1 VRGRSRRWL
10 AVALALPLLAAA
22 GPRPAEGWRA
32 AERAQQQPPQQQQQ
46 SQRFPFGVGERL
58 DFEARFGG
66 VRVGNAFMEVYGFEQ
81 LRGRDAYHTMF
92 RISGG
97 TLFFKVDSRFD
108 SWVDAASFS
117 SLRFRQDQNEGG
129 RDRERQYEIFPER
142 ATYRDE
148 QGQEFASV
156 SDPLDDGSFLY
167 FVRATPLEVGREYEY
182 NRYFKPDRNPVR
194 IRVLRRERVK
204 VPAGEFAAVVVQP
217 IIKAKGLFS
226 EGGHAEVWISDDP
239 QRRILQIRTRFAGL
253 RLSLHL
259 TAYRP
264 PVSGGPN
271 VSGAASAPR
280 STR

>member
-1 VRGRSRRWL
+1 MSRHSTRRRLSLVAAFAAGFVAVAEGRGQTAAGRSTESRSTE
-10 AVALALPLLAAA
+10 
-22 GPRPAEGWRA
+22 PARA
-32 AERAQQQPPQQQQQ
+32 
-46 SQRFPFGVGERL
+46 FPFGVGERH

-66 VRVGNAFMEVYGFEQ
+66 VRVGTAFMEVYGFEQ
-81 LRGRDAYHTMF
+81 LRGRDAYHTVF
-92 RISGG
+92 HIRGG

-108 SWVDAASFS
+108 SWIDAANFS

-142 ATYRDE
+142 AAYRDE

-156 SDPLDDGSFLY
+156 RDPLDDGSFLF
-167 FVRATPLEVGREYEY
+167 FVRTTPLEVGREYEY

-204 VPAGEFAAVVVQP
+204 VPAGQFDAVVVQP
-217 IIKAKGLFS
+217 IIKTKGLFS

-239 QRRILQIRTRFAGL
+239 RRQILQIRTRFAGL
-253 RLSLHL
+253 GLSMHL

-271 VSGAASAPR
+271 VSGDASTGR
-280 STR
+280 SGR

>member
-1 VRGRSRRWL
+1 MSRRLPRAILVAIALL
-10 AVALALPLLAAA
+10 APTVVSPLAAQTAAA
-22 GPRPAEGWRA
+22 GT
-32 AERAQQQPPQQQQQ
+32 
-46 SQRFPFGVGERL
+46 SSTRFPFGVGERL

-66 VRVGNAFMEVYGFEQ
+66 VRVGTAFMEVYGFEQ

-92 RISGG
+92 RIRGG

-108 SWVDAASFS
+108 SWVDAASFA
-117 SLRFRQDQNEGG
+117 SLRFKQDQNEGG
-129 RDRERQYEIFPER
+129 RDRDRLYEIFPER
-142 ATYRDE
+142 SVYTDE

-167 FVRATPLEVGREYEY
+167 FVRSVPLEVGREYEF

-194 IRVLRRERVK
+194 IRVLRRERVR
-204 VPAGEFAAVVVQP
+204 VPAGEFDAVVVQP

-226 EGGHAEVWISDDP
+226 EGGHAEVWLSDDP
-239 QRRILQIRTRFAGL
+239 RRQILQIRTRFAGL

-271 VSGAASAPR
+271 VGDTQSARSPR
-280 STR
+280 